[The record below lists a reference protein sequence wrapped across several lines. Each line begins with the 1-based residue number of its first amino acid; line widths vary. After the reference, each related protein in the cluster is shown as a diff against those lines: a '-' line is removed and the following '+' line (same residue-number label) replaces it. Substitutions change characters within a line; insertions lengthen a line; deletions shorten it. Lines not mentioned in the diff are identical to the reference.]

1 MTDYEREKLRCY
13 CCGKTSVQTALLST
27 NSFGSRDLDQR
38 PAGMARATVASWLEE
53 CPYCGYVAGN
63 IEHGD
68 AKARAFLDTPE
79 FRAAS
84 LEPVADPAAR
94 RFLVRAAQDAHEGDR
109 RAAFRHTLSAA
120 WIADD
125 RRQTSQATA
134 FRLRAAEHLGNG
146 PIRSIDIR
154 LELLDVLRRA
164 SSWERA
170 AALADEMTAEGL
182 EHPFSAIVSFHRRKI
197 AAKDS
202 GRYTLTEALRM
213 ERGNDEANAEMLKL
227 LAHHL
232 QKRRAPD
239 QRT

>member
-1 MTDYEREKLRCY
+1 MTSYEREDLRCY
-13 CCGKTSVQTALLST
+13 CCGKRSVQTVLLST

-38 PAGMARATVASWLEE
+38 PAGMARATVESWLEE
-53 CPYCGYVAGN
+53 CPFCGYVAGN

-68 AKARAFLDTPE
+68 VKARAFLETAE

-84 LEPVADPAAR
+84 LEPVADPAIR

-125 RRQTSQATA
+125 SGLASRATA
-134 FRLRAAEHLGNG
+134 LRLRAAEHLGDG
-146 PIRSIDIR
+146 PFRSIDVR

-170 AALADEMTAEGL
+170 AALADELAAEGL
-182 EHPFSAIVSFHRRKI
+182 EHPFSAIVSFHRRKVVG
-197 AAKDS
+197 KDS
-202 GRYTLTEALRM
+202 GRYTIEQALKK

-227 LAHHL
+227 LAYHL
-232 QKRRAPD
+232 QRIRKLD
-239 QRT
+239 QRV